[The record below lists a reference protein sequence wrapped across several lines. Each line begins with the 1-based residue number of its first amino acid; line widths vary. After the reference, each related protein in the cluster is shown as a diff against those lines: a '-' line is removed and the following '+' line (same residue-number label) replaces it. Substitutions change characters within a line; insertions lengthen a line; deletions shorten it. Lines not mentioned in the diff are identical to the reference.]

1 MIISFTAYH
10 LYIGTENG
18 DDNYY
23 YTWIYLKYISCKKV
37 M

>member
-23 YTWIYLKYISCKKV
+23 YTWILNKFS
-37 M
+37 